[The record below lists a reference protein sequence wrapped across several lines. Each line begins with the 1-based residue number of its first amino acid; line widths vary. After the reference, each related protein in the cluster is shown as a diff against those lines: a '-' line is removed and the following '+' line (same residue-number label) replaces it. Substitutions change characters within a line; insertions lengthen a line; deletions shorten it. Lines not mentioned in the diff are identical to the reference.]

1 MRLSFQTGGEAAST
15 RRRRASGF
23 TLIELMVTVAVLAVL
38 ISLAIPSFVD
48 VTLGS
53 KLRAQANDL
62 VAAVSLAR
70 SEAIKR
76 NERVTLCASTNGS
89 SCLSS
94 GGWHQGW
101 IMRTTDGTVIGVHAA
116 SPSGFQIT
124 DTDGG
129 ALSVDL
135 LPSGAAS
142 DSLDLKVCRSSPSVG
157 DQERLV
163 KISLTGRAY
172 VTKTTTGSCS

>member
-1 MRLSFQTGGEAAST
+1 MMVPFPSDDETVLTGRCRIG
-15 RRRRASGF
+15 GF
-23 TLIELMVTVAVLAVL
+23 SLVELMVTLAILAIL
-38 ISLAIPSFVD
+38 IGIAIPSFVD

-53 KLRAQANDL
+53 KLRQQANDM
-62 VAAVSLAR
+62 VAAVALAR

-76 NERVTLCASTNGS
+76 NQRVTLCASANGS

-101 IMRTTDGTVIGVHAA
+101 IVRSAGGVVINVHTA
-116 SPSGFQIT
+116 SPTGFQIT
-124 DTDGG
+124 DTADG

-135 LPSGAAS
+135 LPTGAAS
-142 DSLDLKVCRSSPSVG
+142 DSLDLKICRSSPAVG

>member
-1 MRLSFQTGGEAAST
+1 MSLSFQVGGEAVSA
-15 RRRRASGF
+15 RGRRASGF
-23 TLIELMVTVAVLAVL
+23 TLVELMVTVAVLAIL
-38 ISLAIPSFVD
+38 IGLAVPSFVD

-53 KLRAQANDL
+53 KLREQANDM
-62 VAAVSLAR
+62 VAAVALAR
-70 SEAIKR
+70 SEAVKR
-76 NERVTLCASTNGS
+76 NQRVTLCASSNGS

-101 IMRTTDGTVIGVHAA
+101 IVRSAGGAVIQVHVA

-124 DTDGG
+124 DTADG

-135 LPSGAAS
+135 LPTGAAS
-142 DSLDLKVCRSSPSVG
+142 DSLELKICRSSPAVG